1 MCVYVCVCVYVYINI
16 YREEEEVSY
25 RKIFEDLGITVPAEY
40 ICSITMEIMSDPVL
54 LILGHM
60 CGLGSV

>member
-1 MCVYVCVCVYVYINI
+1 MYIYIYN

-25 RKIFEDLGITVPAEY
+25 RKIFEDLEIPVPAEY

-54 LILGHM
+54 LTCLIPVHM
-60 CGLGSV
+60 CGLGSVWFVP